1 MNRPTPLHTVPLP
14 NAGTAARTLFIRDLM
29 LDCSIGIHSHEQDA
43 NQPVRVN
50 IELTVRDDRPVDD
63 KIANVISYDDIV
75 GGIKAIVAGE
85 HINLVETL
93 ADRIGDF
100 CMSDPRALAARVRV
114 EKLDAIGEAASVGVE
129 IERLMPGR

>member
-1 MNRPTPLHTVPLP
+1 MNRPTPLHTVPSP

-114 EKLDAIGEAASVGVE
+114 EKLDAISEAASVGVE
-129 IERLMPGR
+129 IEHLMPGR